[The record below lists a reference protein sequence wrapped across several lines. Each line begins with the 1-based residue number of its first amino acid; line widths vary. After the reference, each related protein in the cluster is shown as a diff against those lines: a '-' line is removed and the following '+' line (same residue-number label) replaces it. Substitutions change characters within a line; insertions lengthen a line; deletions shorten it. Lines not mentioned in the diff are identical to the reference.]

1 MAIDIFIAKTDADIE
16 SCFPAFSL
24 LRPHIR
30 REEFLPQVRR
40 QQTQSYQILALR
52 HEGIVKS
59 AAGFRFAEF
68 LAWGKVLYIDDLT
81 TLSEARSKGYAAS
94 LLDWLIDHAKSQGCQ
109 AVHLDTGY
117 ARHAAHRLYLRKG
130 FQLGGHH
137 MALELKTNARQ

>member
-1 MAIDIFIAKTDADIE
+1 MTIEIFIAKTDAEIE

-24 LRPHIR
+24 LRPHIL

-40 QQTQSYQILALR
+40 QQAQSYQILALR

-81 TLSEARSKGYAAS
+81 TLSEARSKGYAES
-94 LLDWLIDHAKSQGCQ
+94 LLNWLIEHAKSQGCQ
-109 AVHLDTGY
+109 GVHLDTGY
-117 ARHAAHRLYLRKG
+117 AHHAAHRLYLRKG
-130 FQLGGHH
+130 LQLSSHH
-137 MALELKTNARQ
+137 LALAIKNNA